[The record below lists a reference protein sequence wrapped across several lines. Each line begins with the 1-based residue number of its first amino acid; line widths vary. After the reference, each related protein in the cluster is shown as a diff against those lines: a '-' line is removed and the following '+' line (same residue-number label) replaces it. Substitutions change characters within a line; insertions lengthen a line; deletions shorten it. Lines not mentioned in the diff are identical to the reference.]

1 MSGEEPE
8 ASKVSEVPK
17 VTEVSKCDHKN
28 IKAVNVSDVPHL
40 VSVKNDVY
48 ECVDCGV
55 TILKPKE
62 SKKD

>member
-1 MSGEEPE
+1 MSECKHENT
-8 ASKVSEVPK
+8 KTVNVSEVP
-17 VTEVSKCDHKN
+17 S
-28 IKAVNVSDVPHL
+28 L